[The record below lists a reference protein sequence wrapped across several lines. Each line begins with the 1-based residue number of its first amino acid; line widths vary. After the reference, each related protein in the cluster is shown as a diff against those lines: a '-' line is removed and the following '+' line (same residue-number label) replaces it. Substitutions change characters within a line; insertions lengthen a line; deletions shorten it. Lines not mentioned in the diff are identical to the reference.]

1 MEPDFDP
8 VQQGNAAIARVA
20 DDSSTLTVN
29 SAEPRKKKK
38 LPNLTESFSPRAAVS
53 LKCAETASLCS

>member
-38 LPNLTESFSPRAAVS
+38 APEFDRKFQSPS
-53 LKCAETASLCS
+53 CSKSQVC